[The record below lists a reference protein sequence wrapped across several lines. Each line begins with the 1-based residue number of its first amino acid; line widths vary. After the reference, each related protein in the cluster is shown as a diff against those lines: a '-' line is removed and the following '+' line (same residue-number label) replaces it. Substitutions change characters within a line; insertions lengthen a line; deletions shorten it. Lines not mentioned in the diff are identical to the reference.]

1 MTKTVKPINSNKSH
15 VSAVL
20 SGIALVVRIISI
32 PPVLALFMSLSVFF
46 GAGLPVLDLTILT
59 AFLSIV
65 PALAY
70 PLQPFIPG
78 FRGKGR
84 EGQRKL
90 AFVFTGLG
98 YAAGCLCSFLIGCHA
113 LTREIFLA
121 YFISCLILTLVN
133 KVTPLHA
140 SGHAAGITG
149 ALIFPI
155 LYAAKGLIPVCII
168 AYLLILASSVGLK
181 RHTLTE
187 FLLGSG
193 VCFAGYFTALT
204 VLHFLTIA

>member
-1 MTKTVKPINSNKSH
+1 MTNSVKKNRAPIY
-15 VSAVL
+15 AAL
-20 SGIALVVRIISI
+20 SVIALVVRIISI
-32 PPVLALFMSLSVFF
+32 PPVLALLMSLSIFF
-46 GAGLPVLDLTILT
+46 GAGLPIIDLIIMIG
-59 AFLSIV
+59 FLSVI

-98 YAAGCLCSFLIGCHA
+98 YALGCLCTFLLGCHA
-113 LTREIFLA
+113 LTKEIFLA
-121 YFISCLILTLVN
+121 YFISCLILTIVN

-140 SGHAAGITG
+140 SGHAAAITG

-155 LYAAKGLIPVCII
+155 LYAAGGLIPLWVT

-181 RHTLTE
+181 RHTFGE
-187 FLLGSG
+187 FMLGSG
-193 VCFAGYFTALT
+193 VCFVGYGTAL
-204 VLHFLTIA
+204 LLLNI